1 MATDTQLELGLDI
14 KRMLKEL
21 DKLQKRFEKELPQAI
36 DKSEDAIEDFEDS
49 VDKSMKGATQSTKQ
63 LGKGFQNM
71 GKQLDKMDQ
80 KFKSMESSLGSL
92 KRGFRGLTTVVGTFM
107 AGFAAKSFVQFG
119 ADYER
124 TIGQLKSI
132 ISGSSKDLAGDM
144 MVLRKAIR
152 ETGATTHIT
161 AQEAAEAAKA
171 LSALGMNAEDTAGNL
186 QLMVEASAA
195 LSAPIDE
202 VARIVKNQQNIFRIS
217 SREIANTLVGAYQS
231 SAANLE
237 KLDVAFRN
245 VAKDAA
251 GAGMSFAQVTGAL
264 GYLIDRGESAM
275 LAGTRLRGVIV
286 RLEKPTNIA
295 KEQMER
301 LGVSFDS
308 IKDDDMPT
316 RFKKIATA
324 LKQVGSATERSR
336 ILSNMFG
343 AETKG
348 VAQTIIEG
356 YMEGTDVIDGMA
368 KKFVEAGDAA
378 DAYKKIVDDVQGAM
392 DNLTSAVQDRLLEVW
407 KTLEPIIK
415 RVLNQATDF
424 IRSLTNED
432 IYNFMETVG
441 VGLIKAGTAFYN
453 IIANAVNAITG
464 FVNSGGFQKVLAVGA
479 KIVKVTFGQTEVS
492 EIRELRDEIIPA
504 LEAQI
509 KADEKNLGKLGNGII
524 SAIQDTAQKGLEGI
538 GIGGRD
544 GFNLGMMTDASAYT
558 QLERARER
566 LAELMK
572 THGQAEKDSTIMPT
586 VGTDTTADLLS
597 TFQKH
602 IAEMRKNNILMKG
615 MNPSD
620 ASNKTPGKANV
631 DYGTK
636 SGLDEAAE
644 DGEGEGKGKLKKDK
658 DGDYLIPDSI
668 KSLIPDLQAFKAMHE
683 DVQKQ
688 VIESMMALKGETE
701 NVLRLDAD
709 RLAAQQVIAQAMAIQ
724 AEHFSKPAL
733 MQAQL
738 AENAEVL
745 QNIFEDTEDVQDRFV
760 QLLEVRRQLESQIA
774 GAKKADTVESLKHAQ
789 LLYGQLEGV
798 IAITDAYEKQM
809 VSEAKATLEAKNRT
823 AFMDAQVSLLQTV
836 QDKMDSNLSFAEKY
850 KLLNEASQA
859 VEELALANAEGMTAE
874 MRAQLDSLQKAL
886 GLEEKLLGIKVK
898 QTEEEKKQEA
908 EAKKSNSTKAI
919 EAGMRALGMN
929 APEGEQSGESKAMVA
944 GIAQSGPNASRG
956 MNIVNSATPQEAAIK
971 LVMSNEKVK
980 EGLDKLFG
988 AIFKLV
994 DPLLDMIGPMLGS
1007 VTELVEAFKPLTQAL
1022 KPIGKL
1028 VQGAFIKVMKA
1039 LTTAI
1044 KPLVHVLAQV
1054 VSIFGAIFGAGG
1066 GGSGSFG
1073 DGIEDLEA
1081 ALASVRGALE
1091 EMKFGDMNPAS
1102 AVEKL
1107 GEAQQKYDELR
1118 KKAFAGDATQE
1129 DIEKFVEFSKTYL
1142 ELSKDVNKS
1151 SSKYVKDFNKVN
1163 KDLKSMESALE
1174 GAIGGGEDEGGFGF
1188 DIGAIFEKLLG
1199 FIGKLAQA
1207 LVEAILGL
1215 LEGAVSLIAKLAQ
1228 LVWDKIVEF
1237 FTGAV
1242 DLFTKL
1248 WRFIWGIV
1256 ETLFTGAI
1264 DLFTKLWKFLWGIVE
1279 KIFKGTISLYE
1290 KLWKLVWGIVEQLF
1304 EGGVNLVSQL
1314 AKFIWDTLVR
1324 WFTGYV
1330 NMLSKFY
1337 QFIWDIIVK
1346 AFEGAKSLLSKLV
1359 EFIWGIVEGF
1369 FKGAVSLFE
1378 QLWKLVWGIVQK
1390 MFEGT
1395 WNLLEKLANWIWDVV
1410 RKFFA
1415 GYLSLMSKFYTFI
1428 WEKVKE
1434 FFEGAVNL
1442 LQQLAQF
1449 IWSTVNSFFSGAV
1462 NLLAQFAQWIWDK
1475 VVAFFQGYHNLMTRL
1490 VTTVWNKVVEFFKGY
1505 HNLLV
1510 KFYTFIWEV
1519 VQKFFTGAFNLLA
1532 RLGQFIW
1539 GVVQQMFK
1547 GGWSL
1552 ISQAMQLLQSILTKA
1567 FSGGYS
1573 LFNQIKDR
1581 ILGFLSGGRN
1591 IIQEIINKIL
1601 KALGINGQKGEI
1613 PILPNPFHAIFGS
1626 KGGPKH
1632 FLSIKY
1638 KFGEGGD
1645 VPEFGRGGDTIS
1657 GGMARGPSHQS
1668 GMLGM
1673 TKDGAP
1679 FLFEGGEYIVNKRS
1693 SQLLGTDFLARA
1705 NSVKSGQE
1713 KSNFLNSILSKA
1725 CPDCM
1730 KGALPQFATGGSLY
1744 SPLFGALND
1753 LPSLPP
1759 TTTAPP
1765 SQYVAPSGGG
1775 FNWLNSASGN
1785 INLFSLPNPLKGIA
1799 GPKGGW
1805 SGKLSYDLAKGS
1817 FGVKQNLIS
1826 LGVGG
1831 TPPKDYLQSGPFID
1845 FVDNFWGNSHSA
1857 TLLDVTNPLRKAANQ
1872 AKALCMGDGGPIP
1885 EFAMGGSLHRT
1896 GSNVDLPEYLGGIS
1910 LPNPVKIIEDGV
1922 KGVNNA
1928 IKSGVKAL
1936 NDAVSPALNSFLKGV
1951 GVDDLT
1957 DFAKGLVDGSID
1969 IVDTMI
1975 KQGGDCIS
1983 DPVKCVKDWFKKASD
1998 LCKDAMGALANAA
2011 GPEQLRLALKFN
2023 SLDFWNAKVNAN
2035 FGGDVLKLLNTG
2047 ISAVSSVASGFTGVE
2062 KKDWRKNAGFAPNNS
2077 PVIPKETTSITPKV
2091 SPQKEVGVSHHLDGI
2106 FMQFFGMTYAE
2117 FMEKIGALKIPGFG
2131 NGGLVT
2137 GPSHARGGIPA
2148 ELEGGEFVIRRQAAQ
2163 MAGYANLA
2171 QLNATGQ
2178 MTNDR
2183 STAILER
2190 IAQRLEQQQAPQVT
2204 VHVYTDL
2211 EGQVQAG
2218 ISHFKTEI
2226 KNRADR
2232 IRSSNREFIPMSAL
2246 V

>member
-63 LGKGFQNM
+63 LGRGFQNM

-316 RFKKIATA
+316 RFKKIAAA

-558 QLERARER
+558 QLERAKER

-572 THGQAEKDSTIMPT
+572 THGKVEQDSTIMPT
-586 VGTDTTADLLS
+586 VGSDSTADLLS

-620 ASNKTPGKANV
+620 ASNKSPGQANV

-658 DGDYLIPDSI
+658 DGDFVVPDSI

-898 QTEEEKKQEA
+898 QTEEEKKQQA

-1129 DIEKFVEFSKTYL
+1129 DIEKFVDFSKTYL

-1174 GAIGGGEDEGGFGF
+1174 GAIGGGEDEGGGFGL
-1188 DIGAIFEKLLG
+1188 DIGAILEKLLG

-1207 LVEAILGL
+1207 FVEAVKGL
-1215 LEGAVSLIAKLAQ
+1215 LEGAFNLLAYIAQAVIDKIREALKPAWNLVKDLAKA
-1228 LVWDKIVEF
+1228 VWDKIVEALK
-1237 FTGAV
+1237 GAWNI
-1242 DLFTKL
+1242 LEQL
-1248 WRFIWGIV
+1248 
-1256 ETLFTGAI
+1256 AQ
-1264 DLFTKLWKFLWGIVE
+1264 
-1279 KIFKGTISLYE
+1279 
-1290 KLWKLVWGIVEQLF
+1290 LVWTV
-1304 EGGVNLVSQL
+1304 
-1314 AKFIWDTLVR
+1314 
-1324 WFTGYV
+1324 
-1330 NMLSKFY
+1330 
-1337 QFIWDIIVK
+1337 VK
-1346 AFEGAKSLLSKLV
+1346 SF
-1359 EFIWGIVEGF
+1359 
-1369 FKGAVSLFE
+1369 
-1378 QLWKLVWGIVQK
+1378 
-1390 MFEGT
+1390 FEGT
-1395 WNLLEKLANWIWDVV
+1395 WNLLERLGQWVWDVV

-1415 GYLSLMSKFYTFI
+1415 GYLSLLTKFYTFI

-1434 FFEGAVNL
+1434 FFEGTVNL

-1449 IWSTVNSFFSGAV
+1449 IWTTVTTLFQGAV

-1475 VVAFFQGYHNLMTRL
+1475 VVSFFQGYHNLLTRL
-1490 VTTVWNKVVEFFKGY
+1490 VTTIWNKVVEFFKGY

-1519 VQKFFTGAFNLLA
+1519 TKKFFTGAFNLLA
-1532 RLGQFIW
+1532 QLGQFIW

-1552 ISQAMQLLQSILTKA
+1552 ISQAMQLLQGILTKA

-1601 KALGINGQKGEI
+1601 KALGINGQQGEI

-1626 KGGPKH
+1626 RGGPKH

-1657 GGMARGPSHQS
+1657 GGMAKGPSHQS

-1673 TKDGAP
+1673 TKAGAP

-1693 SQLLGTDFLARA
+1693 SQLLGNDFLARA
-1705 NSVKSGQE
+1705 NSVKSGQQ

-1753 LPSLPP
+1753 LPSPPP

-1785 INLFSLPNPLKGIA
+1785 INLFSLANPLKGIA
-1799 GPKGGW
+1799 GPRGGW
-1805 SGKLSYDLAKGS
+1805 SGKLSYDLARGYFKLN
-1817 FGVKQNLIS
+1817 QNLVS

-1831 TPPKDYLQSGPFID
+1831 TPPKDYLQSGPYID
-1845 FVDNFWGNSHSA
+1845 FVDQFWGNEHSVD
-1857 TLLDVTNPLRKAANQ
+1857 LLNVANPLRHIANQ
-1872 AKALCMGDGGPIP
+1872 ASALCMGDGGLLP
-1885 EFAMGGSLHRT
+1885 EFAMGGRVHRT
-1896 GSNVDLPEYLGGIS
+1896 GSEFDLPEYGLGNF
-1910 LPNPVKIIEDGV
+1910 NPVKILTDSVRGV
-1922 KGVNNA
+1922 TNT
-1928 IKSGVKAL
+1928 IQSGVQAL
-1936 NDAVSPALNSFLKGV
+1936 TNAVSPALNGFLKGI

-1957 DFAKGLVDGSID
+1957 EFAQGLANGSID
-1969 IVDTMI
+1969 IVDTLI
-1975 KQGGDCIS
+1975 KEGGNCLS
-1983 DPVKCVKDWFKKASD
+1983 DPVKCVKDWFGKASE
-1998 LCKDAMGALANAA
+1998 LCKDAMGALAQAV
-2011 GPEQLRLALKFN
+2011 GPEQLKMGLDFN
-2023 SLDFWNAKVNAN
+2023 SLDFWNAKVDAN

-2047 ISAVSSVASGFTGVE
+2047 FSAVSSVFSGFTGVE
-2062 KKDWRKNAGFAPNNS
+2062 KKDWRKNAGFAPNNVPVS
-2077 PVIPKETTSITPKV
+2077 PKSSSSITPEV
-2091 SPQKEVGVSHHLDGI
+2091 SPQKEVGVSHHLDGL
-2106 FMQFFGMTYAE
+2106 FMKFFGMTFGE
-2117 FMEKIGALKIPGFG
+2117 FQQKIGGLKLFG

-2137 GPSHARGGIPA
+2137 GASHARGGIPA

-2171 QLNATGQ
+2171 QLNASGQ